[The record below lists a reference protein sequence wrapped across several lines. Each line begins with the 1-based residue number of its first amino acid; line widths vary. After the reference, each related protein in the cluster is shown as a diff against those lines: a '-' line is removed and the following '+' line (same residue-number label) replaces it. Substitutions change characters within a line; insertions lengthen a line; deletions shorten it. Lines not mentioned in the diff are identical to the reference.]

1 MLSEKLKE
9 DFASMRVE
17 ILDLNVLAYFYV
29 RKLNRLAHLMKA
41 TTREYL
47 LEEFTA
53 LRYMENGIILHL
65 TNLDDDSS
73 DFSFRKAGA
82 AFKRASKDQKA
93 QTAIHETLKTYRK
106 NINELKVQHRNE
118 RIAHLNYEND
128 LRFDEYLNFEKVLL
142 PIVNEANAI
151 ADEFWGEKINVKFK
165 LGSLEGH
172 IDFRKDSN
180 DLKVDVTK
188 LEGFY

>member
-1 MLSEKLKE
+1 
-9 DFASMRVE
+9 MRVE

-29 RKLNRLAHLMKA
+29 RKLNRLAHVIKT

-73 DFSFRKAGA
+73 NFSFRTTSA
-82 AFKRASKDQKA
+82 AFKRNTKDQKA
-93 QTAIHETLKTYRK
+93 QTAIHETLKTFRK
-106 NINELKVQHRNE
+106 NLNDVKVAHRNK
-118 RIAHLNYEND
+118 RIAHLNYEKD
-128 LRFDEYLNFEKVLL
+128 LRFDEFLDFEQVLL
-142 PIVNEANAI
+142 PLINEVNTI
-151 ADEFWGEKINVKFK
+151 GDRFWGEKINVKFK

-172 IDFRKDSN
+172 IDFRKDPN
-180 DLKVDVTK
+180 DLKVDVNK
-188 LEGFY
+188 NDGFF

>member
-9 DFASMRVE
+9 EFASMRVE

-29 RKLNRLAHLMKA
+29 RKLNRLAHVIKT

-73 DFSFRKAGA
+73 NFSFRTTSA
-82 AFKRASKDQKA
+82 AFKRNTKDQKA
-93 QTAIHETLKTYRK
+93 QTAIHETLKTFRK
-106 NINELKVQHRNE
+106 NLNDVKVAHRNK
-118 RIAHLNYEND
+118 RIAHLNYEKD
-128 LRFDEYLNFEKVLL
+128 LRFDEFLDFEQVLL
-142 PIVNEANAI
+142 PLINEVNTI
-151 ADEFWGEKINVKFK
+151 GDRFWGEKINVKFK

-172 IDFRKDSN
+172 IDFRKDPN
-180 DLKVDVTK
+180 DLKVDVNK
-188 LEGFY
+188 NDGFF

>member
-1 MLSEKLKE
+1 MLSEKLKV

-29 RKLNRLAHLMKA
+29 RKLNRLAHIIKT

-73 DFSFRKAGA
+73 NFSFRTASA
-82 AFKRASKDQKA
+82 AFKRSTRDQKA
-93 QTAIHETLKTYRK
+93 QTQIHETLKTFRK
-106 NINELKVQHRNE
+106 NLNDVKVAHRNK
-118 RIAHLNYEND
+118 RIAHLNYEKD
-128 LRFDEYLNFEKVLL
+128 LRFDEFLDFEKVLL
-142 PIVNEANAI
+142 PLINEANTI
-151 ADEFWGEKINVKFK
+151 ADEFWGEKINAKFR

-172 IDFRKDSN
+172 IDFRRTPD
-180 DLKVDVTK
+180 DLKVDVNK
-188 LEGFY
+188 FDGFF